1 MMDTPDGD
9 SISNNWQGFNF
20 YTTIVPQ
27 YNSSVTPQYSPINRH
42 CCKLQ
47 VISKHEQEIMSD
59 STVNDSKVY
68 TDADSESTEEWFFTT
83 VRVDQLGV
91 DKAHFEVVEDSW
103 LVEVAESC
111 EVILPYQDVR
121 IP

>member
-1 MMDTPDGD
+1 
-9 SISNNWQGFNF
+9 
-20 YTTIVPQ
+20 
-27 YNSSVTPQYSPINRH
+27 
-42 CCKLQ
+42 
-47 VISKHEQEIMSD
+47 MSD